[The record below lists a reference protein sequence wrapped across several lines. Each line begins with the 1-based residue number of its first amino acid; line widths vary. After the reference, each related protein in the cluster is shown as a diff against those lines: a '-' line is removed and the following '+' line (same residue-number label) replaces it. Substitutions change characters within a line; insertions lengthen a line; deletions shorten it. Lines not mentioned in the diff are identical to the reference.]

1 MLHLLKLNDR
11 GNMINQIKDIIITK
25 APQYFFA
32 LVILIIGWITIN
44 IVVNVIRTT
53 LENRK
58 VDRTLLPFL
67 CSLLNAILKVA
78 LIISVAAKVGIQTT
92 SFVAVLGAAGLAVG
106 LALQGSL
113 SNFAGGVLIL
123 IFKPLKAGDF
133 IEACGHSGTV
143 KEIQIFST
151 ILTTADNKTI
161 VLPNGPLANGPIIN
175 FSTQVTRRVDIIFG
189 ISYQDDF
196 RKAISLIKSILDSD
210 ERVLKEPEAFVRV
223 TALADSS
230 VNIQVRAWTK
240 STDYWP
246 VYFDLVEKTKETF
259 DREGVSFPF
268 PQRDITLYAGDGL
281 DRVFTKH

>member
-1 MLHLLKLNDR
+1 
-11 GNMINQIKDIIITK
+11 MINQIKDIIITK

-32 LVILIIGWITIN
+32 LALLVVGWILIN
-44 IVVNVIRTT
+44 IIVSFIRGTFDKRKIDPT
-53 LENRK
+53 L
-58 VDRTLLPFL
+58 VPFI

-78 LIISVAAKVGIQTT
+78 LVISVAANVGIKTT

-123 IFKPLKAGDF
+123 IFKPLKSGDF

-161 VLPNGPLANGPIIN
+161 TLPNGPLANGPIIN
-175 FSTQVTRRVDIIFG
+175 FSTAINRRVDIVFG
-189 ISYQDDF
+189 ISYEDDF
-196 RKAISLIKSILDSD
+196 RKAISLIKGILDND
-210 ERVLKEPEAFVRV
+210 ERVLKDPAAFVRV

-240 STDYWP
+240 SSDYWP
-246 VYFDLVEKTKETF
+246 VYFDLVENTKETF

-268 PQRDITLYAGDGL
+268 PQRDLTLYAGEGFDK
-281 DRVFTKH
+281 VFTKQ